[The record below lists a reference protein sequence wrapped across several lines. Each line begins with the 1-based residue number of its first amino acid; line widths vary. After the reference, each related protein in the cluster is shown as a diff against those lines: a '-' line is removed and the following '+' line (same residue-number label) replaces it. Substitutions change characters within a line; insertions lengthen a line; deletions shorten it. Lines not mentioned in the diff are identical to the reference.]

1 MNICSFKGSCA
12 IVVAM
17 ENSINHNIKITLIA
31 LGCSKNLIDCEN
43 MSTELKK
50 AGYDVIND
58 VALSDIVIINTCGFI
73 ESAKKE
79 AIDAILEVADYK
91 VPEGN
96 VKKIVVSGCLSQRY
110 PEDIL
115 KELPEVDAVL
125 GTAHYGDIVDV
136 VARLVNEL
144 ADPDADKINIT
155 SGKGG
160 FSHLVTDR
168 EISTQGF
175 AWIKIGEGCLHRCSF
190 CAIPLIRG
198 TFVSRPMDEI
208 IEEAKIIAS
217 KGIKEIVL
225 AAQDTTNYGIE
236 LYKERRLA
244 ELLKK
249 LSEIDG
255 IEMIRVMY
263 GYMDGITPDL
273 IEEMANNPKVTHYLD
288 IPIQHG
294 SDKILK
300 AMYRRDNA
308 ELITSRLEM
317 IRKAMPDCII
327 RTTVM
332 VGFPG
337 ETEEDFQIMKKNLKK
352 WKFDRL
358 GCFIFSPEEGTP
370 AYDLPD
376 QVDEET
382 KQRRYDEIYELQK
395 KISAEQ
401 SQKRLGTV
409 TKVNICSVSEDGIFY
424 IGRSYGESPEVDP
437 VIFIASQEGE
447 LHIGDIVEA
456 RIVDCSDDYDMTAVT
471 I

>member
-1 MNICSFKGSCA
+1 
-12 IVVAM
+12 M
-17 ENSINHNIKITLIA
+17 ENKNVNITLIS
-31 LGCSKNLIDCEN
+31 LGCSKNLIDGEN

-50 AGYDVIND
+50 AGYNVIND
-58 VALSDIVIINTCGFI
+58 VENSDIVVINTCGFI

-79 AIDAILEVADYK
+79 AIDTILEVADYK

-96 VKKIVVSGCLSQRY
+96 VKKIIVTGCLSQRY

-125 GTAHYGDIVDV
+125 GTGHYGDIVSVTDK
-136 VARLVNEL
+136 LVSEID
-144 ADPDADKINIT
+144 DPESQKINLT
-155 SGKGG
+155 TGKGG
-160 FSHLVTDR
+160 FSHLIKDR
-168 EISTQGF
+168 ELSTDGF
-175 AWIKIGEGCLHRCSF
+175 AWLKIGEGCLHRCSF

-198 TFVSRPMDEI
+198 TFVSRPMEDI
-208 IEEAKIIAS
+208 LEEAKIIA
-217 KGIKEIVL
+217 GNGVKEIIL

-236 LYKERRLA
+236 LYKERRLS
-244 ELLKK
+244 ELLRK

-255 IEMIRVMY
+255 IELIRVMY

-273 IEEMANNPKVTHYLD
+273 IEEMANNPKVAHYLD

-300 AMYRRDNA
+300 AMYRKDNA
-308 ELITSRLEM
+308 ELITSRLEH

-337 ETEEDFQIMKKNLKK
+337 ETEEDFQIMKENLKK

-370 AYDLPD
+370 AFDLPD
-376 QVDEET
+376 QIDEET
-382 KQRRYDEIYELQK
+382 KQKRYDEIYELQK
-395 KISAEQ
+395 EISEEQ
-401 SQKRLGTV
+401 SKKRLGTV
-409 TKVNICSVSEDGIFY
+409 TKVNICSVSDDGIFY
-424 IGRSYGESPEVDP
+424 VGRSYGESPEVDP
-437 VIFIASQEGE
+437 VIFVASQEEE
-447 LHIGDIVEA
+447 LNVGDFVDVK
-456 RIVDCSDDYDMTAVT
+456 IVDCSDEYDLTAVT